1 MFLYVIAS
9 ALGSMLHARNFCR
22 AWCQVDAMDYDRR
35 LQAYS
40 ALKPEAW
47 AAMAPV
53 QALPLLHQSLSDM
66 RRPDDLAIRSAA
78 AQALGRLI
86 AAASADAVSAQRQGG
101 EHARGQRYLFKS
113 FTSGILL
120 QSMTLG
126 NVSGVLMV
134 HGTEDHACLLQVTRA
149 KEVQWTLCTQS
160 SFGIS
165 GAPCPPQILQSA
177 R

>member
-1 MFLYVIAS
+1 MFLCVIAS
-9 ALGSMLHARNFCR
+9 ALGSMLHSRNFGR

-86 AAASADAVSAQRQGG
+86 AAASADAVSAPQQGG
-101 EHARGQRYLFKS
+101 GHARGHRSPFKS
-113 FTSGILL
+113 FTSGVF
-120 QSMTLG
+120 SAEHGLG
-126 NVSGVLMV
+126 KCERSIDTWYMVLKIM
-134 HGTEDHACLLQVTRA
+134 HACCR
-149 KEVQWTLCTQS
+149 
-160 SFGIS
+160 
-165 GAPCPPQILQSA
+165 
-177 R
+177 

>member
-1 MFLYVIAS
+1 
-9 ALGSMLHARNFCR
+9 
-22 AWCQVDAMDYDRR
+22 MDYDRR

-86 AAASADAVSAQRQGG
+86 AAASADAVSAQQQGG
-101 EHARGQRYLFKS
+101 EHARGQRSLFKS
-113 FTSGILL
+113 FTSGVFAAEHG
-120 QSMTLG
+120 LG
-126 NVSGVLMV
+126 NVCGLLMV
-134 HGTEDHACLLQVTRA
+134 HVLKIRHACCR
-149 KEVQWTLCTQS
+149 
-160 SFGIS
+160 
-165 GAPCPPQILQSA
+165 
-177 R
+177 